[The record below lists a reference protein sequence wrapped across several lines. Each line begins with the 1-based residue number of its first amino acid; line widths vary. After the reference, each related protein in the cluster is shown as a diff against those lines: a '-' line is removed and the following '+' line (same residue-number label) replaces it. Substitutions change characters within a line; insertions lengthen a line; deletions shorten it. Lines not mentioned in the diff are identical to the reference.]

1 MPPKCPDCSEVFS
14 VLAKPVVLVEEH
26 RVTID
31 RAIAVVRSSEGDDVS
46 EGRCLELISGDF
58 LAGVDE
64 HKKAEEE
71 QS

>member
-1 MPPKCPDCSEVFS
+1 MKCPSCGELFSE
-14 VLAKPVVLVEEH
+14 LAKPVVLVEEH
-26 RVTID
+26 RVTVD

-46 EGRCLELISGDF
+46 EGRAVELVCADF